1 MRLHPTALTLMTLM
15 LAACGGSDKSS
26 SGSSGG
32 GTVTPVAT
40 ARDIIVTPALGVVTQ
55 GKVTVKSLD
64 GTPIDTQFTNVSGE
78 ARITVPAG
86 VDAVIIEVT
95 GTDATRYFDEAVPDT
110 LQAFPAAYTMR
121 AMSLVSYDEQP
132 IAVSTLTEAAYRYA
146 QTTLGGITRVNIVQG
161 NDFIERF
168 FSIDNILTPP
178 VAIDALNDF
187 LSLPVGSARGRAAT
201 NYALMLTALS
211 QLAASRTTPT
221 DSPALRLMKELS
233 EDLADG
239 QLNNASALTYIA
251 NNLPNGLKTAQ
262 NAYFYILA
270 SHGVTYPDDSA
281 TLKPIKDHIESY
293 QFRINSVPNTNNPE
307 TDPETGSGTN
317 TNSGSLKVTP
327 NITAADI
334 AGLVGSYTGT
344 SLNNHP
350 CTMTVIADGTFSL
363 VDNGMAASSAKMDGG
378 AEDLRRQSF
387 DAKALLTGTLY
398 MAKTSTTSTTATFVA
413 LDGVNRV
420 RLAGEIDE
428 KTSKVSYA
436 CAIPLPS
443 SP

>member
-64 GTPIDTQFTNVSGE
+64 GTLIDTQFTNVSGE

-168 FSIDNILTPP
+168 FPL
-178 VAIDALNDF
+178 
-187 LSLPVGSARGRAAT
+187 
-201 NYALMLTALS
+201 
-211 QLAASRTTPT
+211 
-221 DSPALRLMKELS
+221 
-233 EDLADG
+233 
-239 QLNNASALTYIA
+239 
-251 NNLPNGLKTAQ
+251 
-262 NAYFYILA
+262 
-270 SHGVTYPDDSA
+270 
-281 TLKPIKDHIESY
+281 
-293 QFRINSVPNTNNPE
+293 
-307 TDPETGSGTN
+307 
-317 TNSGSLKVTP
+317 
-327 NITAADI
+327 
-334 AGLVGSYTGT
+334 
-344 SLNNHP
+344 
-350 CTMTVIADGTFSL
+350 
-363 VDNGMAASSAKMDGG
+363 
-378 AEDLRRQSF
+378 
-387 DAKALLTGTLY
+387 
-398 MAKTSTTSTTATFVA
+398 TTS
-413 LDGVNRV
+413 
-420 RLAGEIDE
+420 
-428 KTSKVSYA
+428 
-436 CAIPLPS
+436 
-443 SP
+443 